1 MTVLEAPMIITA
13 RKSGPID
20 MGDIA
25 KAINSPTAGDVHVNR
40 PLTNFSQKYLQD
52 ADMFIATRA
61 FPNIPVLK
69 QSDLFFEFDRN
80 DFFRD
85 DVELRADGAESAG
98 SGFNVATN
106 PYLCEVWAYHK
117 DVSDRQRA
125 NADEAIQPDRSAT
138 EFVTQKHLIR
148 RERDWATTFFG
159 TSIWTTDNT
168 TAVAWESTG
177 TPIADIR
184 LAQTTV
190 HGLTGFRPNK
200 MVVGRATWDALQD
213 NDELLSRITGG
224 ATASIP
230 AKVMKTLIA
239 GILELQEIFVMDG
252 VVNVSV
258 EGAATQ
264 TIQFIGG
271 DQALVYFAPD
281 VAGLEDVTAGATFS
295 WTGLLGN
302 SPNGMRIKRIRAE
315 LLASD
320 RIEGEMAFDHLV
332 IGADLG
338 YFFSNTVT

>member
-1 MTVLEAPMIITA
+1 MEILTA
-13 RKSGPID
+13 RKSGPISFQKVN
-20 MGDIA
+20 A
-25 KAINSPTAGDVHVNR
+25 PSAGDVHVNR
-40 PLTNFSQKYLQD
+40 PLTNFAQKYMQNAD
-52 ADMFIATRA
+52 AFIASRA
-61 FPNIPVLK
+61 FPNLPVSK
-69 QSDLFFEFDRN
+69 QSDLFYEFDRN

-98 SGFNVATN
+98 SGFTVSTT
-106 PYLCEVWAYHK
+106 PYLAGVWAYHK

-125 NADEAIQPDRSAT
+125 NADEVIAPDRSAT
-138 EFVTQKHLIR
+138 QFVTQKHLIR
-148 RERDWATTFFG
+148 RERDWASIFFG
-159 TSIWTTDNT
+159 TGIWTTEDL
-168 TAVAWESTG
+168 TAVDWSGAG
-177 TPIADIR
+177 TPIEDIR

-224 ATASIP
+224 ATASVP

-239 GILELQEIFVMDG
+239 GILELEEIFVMDG

-264 TIQFIGG
+264 TVQFIGG
-271 DQALVYFAPD
+271 DQALLYYAPNS
-281 VAGLEDVTAGATFS
+281 AGQEDVTAGVTFS

-302 SPNGMRIKRIRAE
+302 SPNGMRIKRFRME
-315 LLASD
+315 SLESD
-320 RIEGEMAFDHLV
+320 RIEGQMAFAHQV

-338 YFFSNTVT
+338 FFFSNTVT